1 MFIEC
6 DALLA
11 DGAVAHLR
19 PVHPGDLDE
28 LVALHEAMSPHNL
41 YLRFFT
47 VSREA
52 ARNYAQ
58 RLVDPPDSGHFAL
71 AAVLRGR
78 IAGVISYERLGPD
91 EAEVAVVVD
100 DAVHGRGVA
109 TLLLEHVAH
118 AARENG
124 IRRLQA
130 AVLPENAAMLEVT
143 QHSGMRYTRRL
154 EGGIEEIVI
163 PLDIEAAL
171 LDAIDERDRV
181 AGVHS
186 LERVLRPRS
195 VALIGVGRSA
205 STIGRELLRNLLRAD
220 FTGPI
225 YPIHPHA
232 DAVGGVPAYRSIADL
247 PVVPDLAVIALR
259 ARAVSDAVK
268 ECGER
273 GVRGVVVLS
282 GGFADAGPA
291 GALEQRQVLEVAR
304 AAGMR
309 VIGPNCLGLL
319 NNDRHVRLDATYA
332 PTAPQPGKVAM
343 LSQSGGLGIALLE
356 RASALGVGVSTFVSV
371 GNKADVSGNDLLLW
385 WEQDIATDLIVLY
398 LESFGNPRRFGRIAR
413 RVSRSKPIVA
423 VKGGRSV
430 AGARAASKH
439 TAAPRESSASVDALF
454 RQAGVIAVD
463 SLGELINVVA
473 VMAHAPLPAGPR
485 IAVIGNDAGPGVL
498 AADAA
503 TAAGLDVPEL
513 PDDVQERLRALLPP
527 DASTA
532 NPVDV
537 TGAVSG
543 HQFGDVLDILLARG
557 EIDAVVAVLTPGR
570 LTSVEGLH
578 ASTGQVSRRT
588 AKPVLV
594 SVLGQAATVA
604 VPPPPA
610 VPVVSFA
617 APEEAVR
624 ALARAVEY
632 GRWRR
637 RPVGAVPLLKR
648 VDAEA
653 ARRAVAAFLDAHA
666 RGGDLDEASCAELLA
681 CYGIEVTPDPPPS
694 LEHEL
699 ELSVGVTQDPVFGP
713 LVTMALAGRMGRLLA
728 EPAVSIIPLTDADA
742 ADLVRSPRW
751 APMLVGAPGSHFAP
765 PVDVEAVEQLLLRV
779 ARLAEDLWELA
790 RLELDPVL
798 ARRDGAVVTA
808 AQVSLAPATVRDDAR
823 RRLR

>member
-19 PVHPGDLDE
+19 SVRPEDLDE
-28 LVALHEAMSPHNL
+28 LVALHDAMSPHSR

-47 VSREA
+47 LSKDF

-58 RLVDPPDSGHFAL
+58 RLVDAPGRGHFAL

-78 IAGVISYERLGPD
+78 IAGVISYERVAPD
-91 EAEVAVVVD
+91 EAEIAVVVD

-130 AVLPENAAMLEVT
+130 SVLPENEAMLEVIL
-143 QHSGMRYTRRL
+143 HSGMRYKRRL
-154 EGGIEEIVI
+154 QGGVEEIVI

-171 LDAIDERDRV
+171 LEAIDERDRV
-181 AGVHS
+181 AGVRS
-186 LERVLRPRS
+186 LEPVLRPRS

-205 STIGRELLRNLLRAD
+205 STTGRELLRNLLRAD

-225 YPIHPHA
+225 YPVHPHA
-232 DAVGGVPAYRSIADL
+232 EAVSGVPAYRSVAEL

-259 ARAVSDAVK
+259 ARAVAEAVK
-268 ECGER
+268 ECGDR

-291 GALEQRQVLEVAR
+291 GAREQRHVLDVAR
-304 AAGMR
+304 HAGMR

-319 NNDRHVRLDATYA
+319 NNDRNVRLDATYA
-332 PTAPQPGKVAM
+332 PTSPQPGKVAM

-356 RASALGVGVSTFVSV
+356 RTSALGVGVSTFVSV

-385 WEQDIATDLIVLY
+385 WEQDLATDLIVLY
-398 LESFGNPRRFGRIAR
+398 LESFGNPRKFGRIAR

-423 VKGGRSV
+423 VKGGRSI
-430 AGARAASKH
+430 AGARAARLH
-439 TAAPRESSASVDALF
+439 TAAPLESAATVDALF

-473 VMAHAPLPAGPR
+473 VLANAPLPAGPR
-485 IAVIGNDAGPGVL
+485 IAVLGNDAGPGVL

-513 PDDVQERLRALLPP
+513 PDEVQQRLRAVLPP

-537 TGAVSG
+537 TGSVTG
-543 HQFGDVLDILLARG
+543 HQFGDALDVLLAGG
-557 EIDAVVAVLTPGR
+557 EIDAVLAVLTPGR
-570 LTSVEGLH
+570 LTSVDGLTA
-578 ASTGQVSRRT
+578 ASGQAARRT

-594 SVLGQAATVA
+594 SVLGQAAAVA
-604 VPPPPA
+604 VAPPPA

-632 GRWRR
+632 GRWRQ
-637 RPVGAVPLLKR
+637 RPVGMLPDLGVIDP
-648 VDAEA
+648 EG
-653 ARRAVAAFLDAHA
+653 ARRTVAAFLDAHA
-666 RGGDLDEASCAELLA
+666 QGGDLDRGSCARLLG
-681 CYGIEVTPDPPPS
+681 CYGITVTPDPPPS
-694 LEHEL
+694 PGPEL
-699 ELSVGVTQDPVFGP
+699 ALSVGVTQDPVFGP
-713 LVTMALAGRMGRLLA
+713 LVTLGLAGQLGQLLA
-728 EPAVSIIPLTDADA
+728 EPAVSLIPLTDADA

-751 APMLVGAPGSHFAP
+751 APLLVGAPGD
-765 PVDVEAVEQLLLRV
+765 PVSPADVAAVEQLLLRV

-790 RLELDPVL
+790 RVELTPVL
-798 ARRDGAVVTA
+798 ARRDGAVVTVA
-808 AQVSLAPATVRDDAR
+808 RVSLAPPKVRDDAR